1 LVPVVADLLSGKADM
16 ESVPLLLPLVQA
28 PLLPGLSLLLWAV
41 AKPAY
46 QSGDG
51 SGSPAQKL

>member
-1 LVPVVADLLSGKADM
+1 LVPIVVDLLSGNADM
-16 ESVPLLLPLVQA
+16 ESVPLLLPPVQA

-51 SGSPAQKL
+51 GGIPAQKL